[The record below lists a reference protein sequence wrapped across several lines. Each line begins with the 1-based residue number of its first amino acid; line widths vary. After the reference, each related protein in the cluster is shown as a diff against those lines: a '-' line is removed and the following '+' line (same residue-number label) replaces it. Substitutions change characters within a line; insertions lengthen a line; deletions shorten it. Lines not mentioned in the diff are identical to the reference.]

1 MANVSAQDVQ
11 ALRKKTGVGMMDCK
25 KALTEADGNMDKA
38 MEILREKGLAAVAK
52 KAGRVAAEGLVAS
65 VIDPEKKEG
74 VILEVNSETDF
85 VAKNQDFIDF
95 VNAIAKT
102 ILEKN
107 PVDIEKLM
115 EEKMAGSD
123 RTVKEALQEKVLSIG
138 ENIQIRRFQKLDG
151 DLVSYIHGG
160 GKIGVLVQF
169 ETDLSQKDEFQ
180 VYAKDIAMHIAAAY
194 PQYSSQDQVP
204 SEVLEKEKSILTAQA
219 INEGKP
225 QNIAEKM
232 VSGRIKK
239 FYKELC
245 LLDQPF
251 VKDPDQTI
259 LGYTNQVAKDLGGKI
274 EIRAFVR
281 YERGEGIEKRKD
293 NLADEVAGMIQ

>member
-138 ENIQIRRFQKLDG
+138 ENIQIRRFQRWDG

-169 ETDLSQKDEFQ
+169 DTDLAQKDEFQ
-180 VYAKDIAMHIAAAY
+180 VYAKDVAMHIAAAY
-194 PQYSSQDQVP
+194 PQYLSQDQVP

>member
-52 KAGRVAAEGLVAS
+52 KAGRVAAEGLVVS

-115 EEKMAGSD
+115 EEKMTGSD

-138 ENIQIRRFQKLDG
+138 ENIQIRRFQRWDG

-169 ETDLSQKDEFQ
+169 DTDLAQKDAFQ

-194 PQYSSQDQVP
+194 PQYLSQDQVP

-293 NLADEVAGMIQ
+293 NLADEVAGMIK